1 MATLPAIQPLRVPDP
16 LQGYAAVQNILA
28 SQQQQQVN
36 ALAMEKARREAEREA
51 ALTNYLTSANLSTP
65 EGVAGL
71 TRFGKP
77 GLEYQTALGQAETA
91 RLTRAKTQADLITS
105 KLAQGRQMF
114 AMAPTPAALADAAK
128 AQFSDPVLG
137 PVLTRM
143 NLSPDSLAAYI
154 AQKSATPEGFA
165 QVKLEFASTA
175 DQMVDQLKGQLQRFE
190 RGRLLGDE
198 TTPATPTAPT
208 APAVPAAAAAMPAV
222 APATAAAAPPVFD
235 PGALAVR
242 AGRFLTPSELRAA
255 QAQFE
260 AQPGVAAVSL
270 PVTDLRAAPVNAL
283 GVPPAA
289 PVSALVTPPVAP
301 GVQVAGPA
309 ALPDTDARVADLRQ
323 RLRRA
328 TIAGDKA
335 AVDVLKG
342 ELEDL
347 TKVKTGGPE
356 IFQLQERLDKL
367 PLGSPRRA
375 EIEARIRRLTEEQ
388 KGTTVKVEL
397 PPQPRAEQES
407 RGKLLVE
414 QYKSVSDAAR
424 LATRTL
430 PTLEMQERI
439 LDTGFRTGF
448 GAEAQKAGASLLS
461 ALGMPEA
468 KDYATNAQAFSA
480 AMSQAVLQKQL
491 EQKGTQT
498 KADADRIEQTGAQL
512 TNTVDA
518 NRFIIAVA
526 RAQLKRDI
534 AQRNFYDKWWKE
546 NKTYDGAEDAWA
558 TGEGNKSLFESP
570 ELKRFAAPARE
581 PATAPAAA
589 PAGAGPYSD
598 PDKERRYQE
607 WKAKQGAK

>member
-105 KLAQGRQMF
+105 KLTQGRQVF

-143 NLSPDSLAAYI
+143 NLTPDSLAAYI

-175 DQMVDQLKGQLQRFE
+175 DQMVDQLKGQLERFE

-198 TTPATPTAPT
+198 TTSATPTAPT
-208 APAVPAAAAAMPAV
+208 TPAVPVAAAAMPAV
-222 APATAAAAPPVFD
+222 APATAAAAPSVFD

-260 AQPGVAAVSL
+260 AQPGAAAVSL

-283 GVPPAA
+283 GVTPAA

-309 ALPDTDARVADLRQ
+309 ALPDTDARIADLRQ

-328 TIAGDKA
+328 TIAGNKA

-367 PLGSPRRA
+367 PPGSPRRA
-375 EIEARIRRLTEEQ
+375 EIEARIKRLTEEQ
-388 KGTTVKVEL
+388 KGTKVEIKL
-397 PPQPRAEQES
+397 PAQEQEFEKALGAGQAKKILEDKNIAEDARS
-407 RGKLLVE
+407 IIDTVQQGRQLLR
-414 QYKSVSDAAR
+414 SG
-424 LATRTL
+424 
-430 PTLEMQERI
+430 MI
-439 LDTGFRTGF
+439 TGF
-448 GAEAQKAGASLLS
+448 GAEALTQIGAALNQAGISFASDS
-461 ALGMPEA
+461 VAN
-468 KDYATNAQAFSA
+468 TQAFA
-480 AMSQAVLQKQL
+480 ANMAQNVGRIIKQFGA
-491 EQKGTQT
+491 GTGLSN
-498 KADADRIEQTGAQL
+498 ADREYAEKMAGGKITLDRAAIERILDINERAARNVITAHNKRVEGVKTNVPL
-512 TNTVDA
+512 TV
-518 NRFIIAVA
+518 
-526 RAQLKRDI
+526 
-534 AQRNFYDKWWKE
+534 
-546 NKTYDGAEDAWA
+546 
-558 TGEGNKSLFESP
+558 
-570 ELKRFAAPARE
+570 ELPPAM
-581 PATAPAAA
+581 PAAPAAA
-589 PAGAGPYSD
+589 PAGRPSLEQIFQ
-598 PDKERRYQE
+598 PPKR
-607 WKAKQGAK
+607 